1 MTTPTNKD
9 FVDYYEVLQISQRA
23 EPETIRR
30 IYKLLAARVHPDN
43 PTTGDA
49 EQFRL
54 LRDGYEILTDPER
67 RAAYDLEYEERSK
80 EALPVFEM
88 SEFAVGVDGEMNR
101 RIGILCL
108 LYNSRR
114 SNEDKPGLSIM
125 ELEKLMGFPR
135 EVLSFAVWYLQN
147 KQYVTSRDSSDLVI
161 TSDGTDYL
169 ESHLPTNRVAYK
181 LLKSAEKGTI
191 HMGFEQDSQASGPV
205 PPSGERRARERV
217 VQ

>member
-101 RIGILCL
+101 RIGIL
-108 LYNSRR
+108 
-114 SNEDKPGLSIM
+114 
-125 ELEKLMGFPR
+125 
-135 EVLSFAVWYLQN
+135 
-147 KQYVTSRDSSDLVI
+147 
-161 TSDGTDYL
+161 
-169 ESHLPTNRVAYK
+169 
-181 LLKSAEKGTI
+181 
-191 HMGFEQDSQASGPV
+191 
-205 PPSGERRARERV
+205 
-217 VQ
+217 